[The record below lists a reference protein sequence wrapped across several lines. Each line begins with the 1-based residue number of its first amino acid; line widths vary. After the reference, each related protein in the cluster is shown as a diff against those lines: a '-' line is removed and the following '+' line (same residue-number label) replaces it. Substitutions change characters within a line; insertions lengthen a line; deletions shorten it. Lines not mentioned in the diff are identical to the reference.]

1 MLMLLVISIIVLLK
15 CKLVL
20 FNGGGG
26 GAEEQALG
34 IGPAPLCDWDFV
46 TTMFPLLNPATILL
60 HAPNPA
66 LG

>member
-20 FNGGGG
+20 FNGGG

>member
-1 MLMLLVISIIVLLK
+1 M
-15 CKLVL
+15 
-20 FNGGGG
+20 GGG